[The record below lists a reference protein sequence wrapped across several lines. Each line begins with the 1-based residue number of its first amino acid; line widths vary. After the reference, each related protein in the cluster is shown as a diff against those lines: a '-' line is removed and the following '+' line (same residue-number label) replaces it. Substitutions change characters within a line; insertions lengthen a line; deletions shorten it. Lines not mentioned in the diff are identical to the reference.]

1 MDLLNTFLQAAN
13 GQALQQMSG
22 RLGASETQT
31 RSALSQVIGVLGKG
45 MARNT
50 SSAGGLEGLVKA
62 LGSGGHARYLE
73 NPAALAQ
80 PDAIADGNGILGHL
94 LGSKDVSRQVAQSV
108 SGQTGMA
115 PDLVKQLL
123 PLAAAAM
130 MGALSQKTAGGQSLA
145 GSMQAGAGGGSP
157 LGGLLG
163 MLDADGDGS
172 PVDDLI
178 GMAGK
183 FLR

>member
-1 MDLLNTFLQAAN
+1 MDLLNTILQAAN

-22 RLGASETQT
+22 RLGASEADT
-31 RSALSQVIGVLGKG
+31 RSALTQVVGALGKG
-45 MARNT
+45 MARNA

-73 NPAALAQ
+73 NPASLSQ
-80 PDAIADGNGILGHL
+80 PEAVTDGNGILGHL
-94 LGSKDVSRQVAQSV
+94 LGSKDVSRQLAQRV
-108 SGQTGMA
+108 SGNTGMA

-123 PLAAAAM
+123 PIAAAAL
-130 MGALSQKTAGGQSLA
+130 MGALSQKTGAGQSLSA
-145 GSMQAGAGGGSP
+145 SMRPGAGGASP

-172 PVDDLI
+172 PVDNLL